1 MLRSPQWELPRA
13 VSRLLRAHPW
23 RCEETAA
30 LSLSSPAP
38 AGHLHPVSNCPTG
51 GSSVKRFLVSG
62 KYKKRLLDKI
72 SLNLAKN
79 QKTNSEQPRVRV
91 VTSRGQS
98 RHKGGQ
104 GSARAERECGW
115 DSRGAPG
122 FYLWMC
128 SGVAR
133 RCRLG
138 FYSVEGWQPPI
149 LRTIWGR
156 GRANAQGCRKGA
168 RAAEQDLARDA

>member
-1 MLRSPQWELPRA
+1 MAVRSDTTCYAFLSTSTLRVDKLPN
-13 VSRLLRAHPW
+13 W
-23 RCEETAA
+23 R
-30 LSLSSPAP
+30 
-38 AGHLHPVSNCPTG
+38 VRG
-51 GSSVKRFLVSG
+51 GQLKRFLFSE
-62 KYKKRLLDKI
+62 KYKKWLWDKI
-72 SLNLAKN
+72 SLILTK
-79 QKTNSEQPRVRV
+79 KSVQPRVRV

-156 GRANAQGCRKGA
+156 GRAHAQGCTEGA